1 MDIGASCYRRFLDGD
16 ESGFD
21 ELIHLYHDNLI
32 YFIHRYVKNFEA
44 AEDLAA
50 DTFMELIVHKKRY
63 SFQSSFKT
71 YLFSIAK
78 NKAVD
83 YIRRERRFLNFSP
96 EDMPTEY
103 EDALIDYDTVERTV
117 IANDEMEKLRRVI
130 DSLHPEYAMFLHLSV
145 FEGLENEEIARIM
158 KKTKKQITN
167 LAHRSRQALEEMLG
181 KEEPVYEEL

>member
-63 SFQSSFKT
+63 SFKSSFKT

-83 YIRRERRFLNFSP
+83 YIRREHRLISFST

-103 EDALIDYDTVERTV
+103 EESLIDYDSVERTV
-117 IANDEMEKLRRVI
+117 ITNDEMEKLRRVI
-130 DSLHPEYAMFLHLSV
+130 DSLHTDYAMFLHLAV
-145 FEGLENEEIARIM
+145 FEGLGNEEIAKVM
-158 KKTKKQITN
+158 KKTKKQISN
-167 LAHRSRQALEEMLG
+167 LAHRSRQALEEILG
-181 KEEPVYEEL
+181 KEETSYDES